1 VCVNNLSI
9 EKQNGTRSKKKKGV
23 WGGDRGY
30 RKHGYTTQTPHLIMG
45 EESPLDFK
53 RKLYYFEKVILSSDL

>member
-1 VCVNNLSI
+1 VSI
-9 EKQNGTRSKKKKGV
+9 ISPLKNKMAQEARKKKGV